1 MQNQKTSQPNTIQ
14 NINHFDYKDTE
25 MLKKFLNP
33 HSRMLSR
40 KKTGI
45 SAKNQRAVAQAIK
58 RARFL
63 ALLPFV
69 SR

>member
-1 MQNQKTSQPNTIQ
+1 MKDSKTNQSSILQNVKY
-14 NINHFDYKDTE
+14 FDYKDTE

-40 KKTGI
+40 KKTGT
-45 SAKNQRAVAQAIK
+45 SAKSQRAIAQAIK

-63 ALLPFV
+63 ALLPYV